1 VEKASKIA
9 ESKME
14 ELATYKVGTILDY
27 SIEGKTTNEDFEKTV
42 EIIIQTIQEG
52 RNKKIF
58 LLLCLK

>member
-1 VEKASKIA
+1 
-9 ESKME
+9 ME

-52 RNKKIF
+52 RNKKKYSF
-58 LLLCLK
+58 CCV